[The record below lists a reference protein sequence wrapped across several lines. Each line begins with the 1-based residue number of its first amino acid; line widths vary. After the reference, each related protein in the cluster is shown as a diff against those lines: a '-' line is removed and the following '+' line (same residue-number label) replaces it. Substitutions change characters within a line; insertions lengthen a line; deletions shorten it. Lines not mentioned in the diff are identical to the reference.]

1 MQVMSTL
8 FTVFLDRLAERV
20 AALLAGLVSSRIES
34 LHAEAQ
40 ADQQSRLEDL
50 ARKYE
55 ADGKTEVAA
64 ILRQRATQLT
74 SSNLMAEGVQVLDQV
89 AGESYGPSHLSKLQP
104 HDDLR
109 SLPDIATLPR
119 TTNRKRRK
127 VIVSPLP
134 SNTSPVSADN
144 KGAMS

>member
-1 MQVMSTL
+1 MSTL

-20 AALLAGLVSSRIES
+20 AALLAGLVSSSIES

-64 ILRQRATQLT
+64 TLRQRTTQLT
-74 SSNLMAEGVQVLDQV
+74 STNLIAEGVQVLDQV
-89 AGESYGPSHLSKLQP
+89 AGESPAPAGFAKLQT
-104 HDDLR
+104 HGDLR
-109 SLPDIATLPR
+109 SLPDITAFPG
-119 TTNRKRRK
+119 NAGRKRRK
-127 VIVSPLP
+127 AVVSPAP
-134 SNTSPVSADN
+134 SDVSPAPADN
-144 KGAMS
+144 QGAVS

>member
-1 MQVMSTL
+1 MSTL
-8 FTVFLDRLAERV
+8 FTVFLDRLSERI

-64 ILRQRATQLT
+64 ILRQRSAQLT
-74 SSNLMAEGVQVLDQV
+74 STNLMAEAVQVLDQV
-89 AGESYGPSHLSKLQP
+89 AGESSGPTGFTKFQTQS
-104 HDDLR
+104 DLR
-109 SLPDIATLPR
+109 SLPDIAAFSGNTG
-119 TTNRKRRK
+119 RKRRK
-127 VIVSPLP
+127 AVTNPVPSDVSPMLTD
-134 SNTSPVSADN
+134 NQGAVS
-144 KGAMS
+144 

>member
-1 MQVMSTL
+1 MSTL
-8 FTVFLDRLAERV
+8 FTVFLDRLAERI

-64 ILRQRATQLT
+64 ILRQRSTQLT
-74 SSNLMAEGVQVLDQV
+74 STNLMAEAVQVLDQV
-89 AGESYGPSHLSKLQP
+89 AGESSGPAGFAKLQTQS
-104 HDDLR
+104 DLR
-109 SLPDIATLPR
+109 SLPDIAAFPG
-119 TTNRKRRK
+119 NAARKRRK
-127 VIVSPLP
+127 AVASPLP
-134 SNTSPVSADN
+134 SDASPVPSDN
-144 KGAMS
+144 QGVVS